1 LILRE
6 KEVKNKLKAKGVL
19 VEVNDQGLVIED
31 EKNETKDLLR
41 YEEFKMFIGK
51 EISFSMADSFK
62 EEMNTNG

>member
-1 LILRE
+1 MILRE

>member
-1 LILRE
+1 MILRE

-19 VEVNDQGLVIED
+19 VEVNDQGLFIED